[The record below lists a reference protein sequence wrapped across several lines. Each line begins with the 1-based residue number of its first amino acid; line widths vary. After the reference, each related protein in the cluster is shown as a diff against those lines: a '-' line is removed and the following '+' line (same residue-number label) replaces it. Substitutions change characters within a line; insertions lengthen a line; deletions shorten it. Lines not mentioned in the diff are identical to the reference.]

1 MKVVSP
7 RSLED
12 ALATLADAGASARC
26 LAGGTDLFVEMES
39 GRTRPDLVV
48 DLSRVPALRAIR
60 ATSSGVEIGALAT
73 CSELMRN
80 AAIAAHAPVLAQAA
94 AEVGAVQIQNR
105 ATIGGNL
112 GTASPAADL
121 VPVLFALGARVRLR
135 SRGGTRELVAPEFVR
150 GYRDTARRL
159 DELIEC
165 VVLPVRERGERQSF
179 RKVGTRRAQSI
190 AKVVVALSLVVDEA
204 GRVVRVRAAAGSV
217 AEKTI
222 RLAHFERA
230 LGGELLDPERVRA
243 AAALAAQRDARPK
256 DDVRSTAEYRRT
268 VLARVL
274 ARMIGTLRNSEEAS

>member
-1 MKVVSP
+1 MKLVSP

-12 ALATLADAGASARC
+12 ALSALAGAGASARC

-48 DLSRVPALRAIR
+48 DLSRVAALRAIR
-60 ATSSGVEIGALAT
+60 VSSSSLEIGALAT
-73 CSELMRN
+73 CAALMRD
-80 AAIAAHAPVLAQAA
+80 AAIAAHAPMLARAA

-121 VPVLFALGARVRLR
+121 VPALFALGARVRLR
-135 SRGGTRELVAPEFVR
+135 SRGGTRELAAPEFVS
-150 GYRDTARRL
+150 GYRETARRL

-165 VVLPVRERGERQSF
+165 VVLPLRASGERQSF

-190 AKVVVALSLVVDEA
+190 AKVVVALSLAVDEG
-204 GRVVRVRAAAGSV
+204 GRVTHVRAAAGSV

-222 RLAHFERA
+222 RLTHFERA
-230 LGGELLDPERVRA
+230 LSGEVLDAERIRA
-243 AAALAAQRDARPK
+243 AAALAGERDARPK
-256 DDVRSTAEYRRT
+256 DDVRSTGEYRRV
-268 VLARVL
+268 VLERVL
-274 ARMIGTLRNSEEAS
+274 ARMTGAWLNSEEAS